1 MDHDTNSYSDNCS
14 LSSISS
20 YSSSSD
26 SAGAGAFPVA
36 DGPQYR
42 QRAYFLR
49 AVKKLGGRRRAF
61 TARCSR
67 EQGRSRSDSSAGSSA
82 GTDSGSS
89 AGFSDA
95 SAGED
100 SPIYNRLCVPEEEGL
115 TVDDISRL
123 LCKPVAVGIS
133 GSTSIRKSPSQRSRT
148 YRNPTRG

>member
-1 MDHDTNSYSDNCS
+1 MDHDIISYSENCS

-20 YSSSSD
+20 YGSSSSNSTD
-26 SAGAGAFPVA
+26 TFPVA

-67 EQGRSRSDSSAGSSA
+67 EQGRSRSGSS
-82 GTDSGSS
+82 SGSS
-89 AGFSDA
+89 AGASSDA

-115 TVDDISRL
+115 TLDDISRL
-123 LCKPVAVGIS
+123 LCKPVAISIS
-133 GSTSIRKSPSQRSRT
+133 GSTSIRKNPSQRSRT

>member
-1 MDHDTNSYSDNCS
+1 MDHDINSYSENCS

-20 YSSSSD
+20 YGSSSSNSTD
-26 SAGAGAFPVA
+26 TFPVA

-67 EQGRSRSDSSAGSSA
+67 EQGRSRSDSSSAGS
-82 GTDSGSS
+82 G
-89 AGFSDA
+89 SDA

-123 LCKPVAVGIS
+123 LCKPVV
-133 GSTSIRKSPSQRSRT
+133 STSANIRKSPSQRSRT

>member
-1 MDHDTNSYSDNCS
+1 MDHDTISYSDNCS

-20 YSSSSD
+20 CGSSSN
-26 SAGAGAFPVA
+26 SADTFPVA

-67 EQGRSRSDSSAGSSA
+67 EQGRSRSDSSQ
-82 GTDSGSS
+82 GTDSGSDKS
-89 AGFSDA
+89 G
-95 SAGED
+95 GED
-100 SPIYNRLCVPEEEGL
+100 SPIYNRLCVPEENGL
-115 TVDDISRL
+115 TADDISRL
-123 LCKPVAVGIS
+123 LCKPVAVVI
-133 GSTSIRKSPSQRSRT
+133 SIRKSPSQRSRT

>member
-1 MDHDTNSYSDNCS
+1 MDHDTNSYSENCS
-14 LSSISS
+14 LSSVSS
-20 YSSSSD
+20 YGSSSD
-26 SAGAGAFPVA
+26 SASVYAFPVA

-67 EQGRSRSDSSAGSSA
+67 EQGRSRSDSAQG
-82 GTDSGSS
+82 
-89 AGFSDA
+89 SDA

-100 SPIYNRLCVPEEEGL
+100 SPVYNRLCVPEEEGL
-115 TVDDISRL
+115 TLDDISRL
-123 LCKPVAVGIS
+123 LCKPVAASDSIRA
-133 GSTSIRKSPSQRSRT
+133 IRKSPSLRSRT